1 MLCKISHL
9 ALICLV
15 ASVSTFCAL
24 RPSWMTRCAASA
36 VLSVVRLQMRRLC
49 TARIPPTDRKVAW
62 KIRKVTK
69 ESHYY
74 GFP

>member
-1 MLCKISHL
+1 M
-9 ALICLV
+9 

-49 TARIPPTDRKVAW
+49 TARIPATDRKVAW
-62 KIRKVTK
+62 QSRKVTK

-74 GFP
+74 SLPRPKLSAKQTCKS

>member
-49 TARIPPTDRKVAW
+49 TARIPPTDRNVAW
-62 KIRKVTK
+62 QIRKVTNGRL
-69 ESHYY
+69 YR